1 VTATVAQVLGGP
13 VLAEA
18 TLLGGADGRHRA
30 VTEVLACRLDASLD
44 VDLPAGAAVVLDR
57 PDGYQVELFLP
68 RARAAGVSLV
78 VVCWPSATPLLSSTP
93 WLADRLTLPV
103 LVARDVAAVN
113 LAMRLRAVV
122 HAPETDRG
130 LVCARVAERLAT
142 ARETSP
148 AHVVDVL
155 DAALPARC
163 AVLGAESAPLAGP
176 LPAVD
181 LRPVLRGGV
190 AATIRNESDAV
201 VAVPVGPAG
210 RPLSSLWLVAET
222 AALTDAEL
230 ATVRAAL
237 SVAAWAVA
245 AWSATQ
251 QLDTARDNAFHTLVL
266 SELLTAGD
274 QVSPRTA
281 EHAVQ
286 AGWSLDGWHIGVRL
300 LPAGRDQPVPPAVR
314 RTLVEQGITGPVV
327 ELGDGWACW
336 VSQRFEPAPDRFR
349 AVVDAVTRVLDTPMA
364 ANLVAGIGQP
374 QPGPGGLAKSLTEAW
389 DLARIAGFSRSRRRV
404 EHADAADPRR
414 LILASVAGDETL
426 RRSRRLLGELLA
438 PANAVLLE
446 TLETYLSLESSPT
459 ATATRLAVH
468 RNTILKRLE
477 RIEHLLDVRM
487 TDPTVRL
494 ALRIAC
500 SATR

>member
-1 VTATVAQVLGGP
+1 MTATVDQLLGGP

-18 TLLGGADGRHRA
+18 MLLGGGDGRHRA
-30 VTEVLACRLDASLD
+30 VTEVVACRLEASLD
-44 VDLPAGAAVVLDR
+44 VDLPAGCAAVLDR

-78 VVCWPSATPLLSSTP
+78 VVCWPSTTPTLSSTS

-113 LAMRLRAVV
+113 LAMRLRSVV
-122 HAPETDRG
+122 HDAETDRG
-130 LVCARVAERLAT
+130 LVCARVAGQLAT
-142 ARETSP
+142 ARETTP
-148 AHVVDVL
+148 AHVVEVL
-155 DAALPARC
+155 NAALPARC
-163 AVLGAESAPLAGP
+163 AVLGAENAPLAGP
-176 LPAVD
+176 LPPMD
-181 LRPVLRGGV
+181 LRPILRGGV
-190 AATIRNESDAV
+190 AATVRHETDAV

-210 RPLSSLWLVAET
+210 RPLSSLWLVAQT

-237 SVAAWAVA
+237 AVASWAVA

-251 QLDTARDNAFHTLVL
+251 QLDNARDNAFHTMVL

-300 LPAGRDQPVPPAVR
+300 LPAGRDQPAAPAVR
-314 RTLVEQGITGPVV
+314 RTLVEQGISGPVV

-336 VSQRFEPAPDRFR
+336 LSQRAEPTPDRFR
-349 AVVDAVTRVLDTPMA
+349 EVVDAVTRVLDTPAA
-364 ANLVAGIGQP
+364 ANLVAGVGRP
-374 QPGPGGLAKSLTEAW
+374 QPGPSGLARSLTEAW
-389 DLARIAGFSRSRRRV
+389 DLARIAGFSRGRRRV

-414 LILASVAGDETL
+414 LVLASVASDETL
-426 RRSRRLLGELLA
+426 RRSQRLLGELLA
-438 PANAVLLE
+438 PDNAVLLE
-446 TLETYLSLESSPT
+446 TLETYLSLESSAT
-459 ATATRLAVH
+459 ATAIRLAVH

-477 RIEHLLDVRM
+477 RIERLLDVRM

>member
-1 VTATVAQVLGGP
+1 LGG
-13 VLAEA
+13 
-18 TLLGGADGRHRA
+18 GDGRHRT
-30 VTEVLACRLDASLD
+30 VTEVLACRLDTPLD
-44 VDLPAGAAVVLDR
+44 LDLPANCAAVLDR

-78 VVCWPSATPLLSSTP
+78 VVCWPETTPTLSSTS

-103 LVARDVAAVN
+103 LVARDVAAVH
-113 LAMRLRAVV
+113 LAMRLRTVV
-122 HAPETDRG
+122 HDVETDRG

-142 ARETSP
+142 ARETTP
-148 AHVVDVL
+148 AHVVEVL
-155 DAALPARC
+155 NAALPARC

-176 LPAVD
+176 SPTVD
-181 LRPVLRGGV
+181 LGPVLRGGV
-190 AATIRNESDAV
+190 AAVVRDESAAV

-210 RPLSSLWLVAET
+210 RPLSSLWLVAQT

-237 SVAAWAVA
+237 SVASWAVA

-251 QLDTARDNAFHTLVL
+251 QLDNARDNAFHTLVL

-281 EHAVQ
+281 ELAVQ

-300 LPAGRDQPVPPAVR
+300 LPAGRDQPTPPAVR
-314 RTLVEQGITGPVV
+314 RTLAEQGITGPAV

-336 VSQRFEPAPDRFR
+336 VSQRVEPTPDRFR
-349 AVVDAVTRVLDTPMA
+349 EVVDAVTRVLDTPAA
-364 ANLVAGIGQP
+364 ANLVAGIGRP
-374 QPGPGGLAKSLTEAW
+374 QPGPGGLARSLTEAW
-389 DLARIAGFSRSRRRV
+389 ELARIAGFSRGRRRV

-414 LILASVAGDETL
+414 LVLASVASDETV
-426 RRSRRLLGELLA
+426 RRSRRLLGELLT
-438 PANAVLLE
+438 PDNAVLLE
-446 TLETYLSLESSPT
+446 TLETYLSLESSAT
-459 ATATRLAVH
+459 ATAIRLAVH

-477 RIEHLLDVRM
+477 RIERLLDVRM